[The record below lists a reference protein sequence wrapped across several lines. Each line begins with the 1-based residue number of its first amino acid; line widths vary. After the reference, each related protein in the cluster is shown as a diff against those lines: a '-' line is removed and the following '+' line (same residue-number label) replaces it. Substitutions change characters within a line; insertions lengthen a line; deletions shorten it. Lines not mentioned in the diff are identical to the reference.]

1 MPPPCCTETP
11 VPGLVHDPVRPI
23 TQYASADL
31 IGPIAYDGHDPAR
44 DPAWQTTGAPSQTI
58 YGRWCRHLCGMACLH
73 MVLLH
78 RDGHAPDLFE
88 LLAGARHFGAYVR
101 ETDGIK
107 GLIYRPFAEYVEN
120 TYRIPAAVHPE
131 LDLDGLTTLLDEG
144 HMVMASVSKEIRR
157 PEHDPEQREGH
168 LVLAIGRTEGQIA
181 FRNPSGHTPQAL
193 APVMPMDR
201 FGDFFAGRGISL
213 DVRRTVRHP
222 PARTSVSGPVASQP
236 TT

>member
-1 MPPPCCTETP
+1 M
-11 VPGLVHDPVRPI
+11 RPI

-107 GLIYRPFAEYVEN
+107 GLIYRPFAEYVEH

-131 LDLDGLTTLLDEG
+131 LDLDGLAALLDDG